1 MTAPQA
7 VKKIASLPYCVCRGD
22 HWSPA
27 HLPPQRIFRDG
38 FLARQT
44 GTGEQCSPPT
54 SVFRQFR
61 GGVKTPPYRAKGKI
75 RIKGNVP
82 GRDKSRPY
90 ASVRFSLL
98 TPHSFQVLTMPQT
111 PKLSPQQKAAL
122 VEKIKAGEISRQAAA
137 QSVGV
142 SNTTVRQWLRI
153 YESEGADGLAP
164 REKSRHL
171 TAEEKQAAVAEYLAG
186 GVSLFDV
193 CKKYGIRSP
202 QNLQKLVEKA
212 QAGGELRGY
221 HGASRHR
228 GGAYT
233 TAADRE
239 KIVRECLANGCD
251 YGAAAL
257 KYNVDYKA
265 LVHWVGQYRAG
276 AALHDARHSSEGTS
290 RAKGRARTVPPMQ
303 RMVMVLD
310 CLENR
315 KNYGAMAQKYA
326 IAYHQI
332 YRWVQRYLQDG
343 WLGMN
348 DRRGPA
354 DDPDPAGEWGK
365 IAPVGE
371 ADAELWVAKCK
382 GVPEALPAMLR
393 RAGYSWMMIAKIL
406 FDLARM

>member
-1 MTAPQA
+1 
-7 VKKIASLPYCVCRGD
+7 
-22 HWSPA
+22 
-27 HLPPQRIFRDG
+27 
-38 FLARQT
+38 
-44 GTGEQCSPPT
+44 
-54 SVFRQFR
+54 
-61 GGVKTPPYRAKGKI
+61 
-75 RIKGNVP
+75 
-82 GRDKSRPY
+82 
-90 ASVRFSLL
+90 
-98 TPHSFQVLTMPQT
+98 MPQT
-111 PKLSPQQKAAL
+111 PKMSPQQKVAL

-239 KIVRECLANGCD
+239 KIVRECLADGCD

-354 DDPDPAGEWGK
+354 DDPDSAGEWGK
-365 IAPVGE
+365 IAPAGE

-406 FDLARM
+406 FDLARMWGPQSLPPRGKVAPQGRMRGRACRGSPCAGHIGKPAPHQSAVGAADSFPQGGSRSTEKICKNPIDRHLLL

>member
-1 MTAPQA
+1 
-7 VKKIASLPYCVCRGD
+7 
-22 HWSPA
+22 
-27 HLPPQRIFRDG
+27 
-38 FLARQT
+38 
-44 GTGEQCSPPT
+44 
-54 SVFRQFR
+54 
-61 GGVKTPPYRAKGKI
+61 
-75 RIKGNVP
+75 
-82 GRDKSRPY
+82 
-90 ASVRFSLL
+90 
-98 TPHSFQVLTMPQT
+98 MPQT

-153 YESEGADGLAP
+153 YESEGVDGLAP

-239 KIVRECLANGCD
+239 KIVRECLADGCD

-265 LVHWVGQYRAG
+265 LVQWVGQ
-276 AALHDARHSSEGTS
+276 
-290 RAKGRARTVPPMQ
+290 
-303 RMVMVLD
+303 
-310 CLENR
+310 
-315 KNYGAMAQKYA
+315 
-326 IAYHQI
+326 
-332 YRWVQRYLQDG
+332 
-343 WLGMN
+343 
-348 DRRGPA
+348 
-354 DDPDPAGEWGK
+354 
-365 IAPVGE
+365 
-371 ADAELWVAKCK
+371 
-382 GVPEALPAMLR
+382 
-393 RAGYSWMMIAKIL
+393 
-406 FDLARM
+406 

>member
-1 MTAPQA
+1 
-7 VKKIASLPYCVCRGD
+7 
-22 HWSPA
+22 
-27 HLPPQRIFRDG
+27 
-38 FLARQT
+38 
-44 GTGEQCSPPT
+44 
-54 SVFRQFR
+54 
-61 GGVKTPPYRAKGKI
+61 
-75 RIKGNVP
+75 
-82 GRDKSRPY
+82 
-90 ASVRFSLL
+90 
-98 TPHSFQVLTMPQT
+98 MPQT
-111 PKLSPQQKAAL
+111 PKLSPQQKVAL

-186 GVSLFDV
+186 GASLFDV

-239 KIVRECLANGCD
+239 KIVRECLADGCD

-276 AALHDARHSSEGTS
+276 VALHDARHSSEGTS
-290 RAKGRARTVPPMQ
+290 RARGRARTVPPMQ

-354 DDPDPAGEWGK
+354 DEPDPAGEWWK
-365 IAPVGE
+365 IAPAGE

>member
-1 MTAPQA
+1 M
-7 VKKIASLPYCVCRGD
+7 
-22 HWSPA
+22 
-27 HLPPQRIFRDG
+27 
-38 FLARQT
+38 
-44 GTGEQCSPPT
+44 
-54 SVFRQFR
+54 
-61 GGVKTPPYRAKGKI
+61 
-75 RIKGNVP
+75 P
-82 GRDKSRPY
+82 GPY
-90 ASVRFSLL
+90 ASVCLNAFHSYLL

-111 PKLSPQQKAAL
+111 PKLSPQQKVAL

-137 QSVGV
+137 QNVGV

-212 QAGGELRGY
+212 QTGGELRGY

-239 KIVRECLANGCD
+239 KIVRECLADGCD

-315 KNYGAMAQKYA
+315 KNHGAMAQKYA

-365 IAPVGE
+365 IAPAGE
-371 ADAELWVAKCK
+371 ADAEQWVAKCK
-382 GVPEALPAMLR
+382 GVPEDLPAMLR

>member
-1 MTAPQA
+1 M
-7 VKKIASLPYCVCRGD
+7 
-22 HWSPA
+22 
-27 HLPPQRIFRDG
+27 
-38 FLARQT
+38 
-44 GTGEQCSPPT
+44 
-54 SVFRQFR
+54 
-61 GGVKTPPYRAKGKI
+61 
-75 RIKGNVP
+75 
-82 GRDKSRPY
+82 
-90 ASVRFSLL
+90 
-98 TPHSFQVLTMPQT
+98 
-111 PKLSPQQKAAL
+111 
-122 VEKIKAGEISRQAAA
+122 
-137 QSVGV
+137 
-142 SNTTVRQWLRI
+142 
-153 YESEGADGLAP
+153 
-164 REKSRHL
+164 
-171 TAEEKQAAVAEYLAG
+171 AEYLAG

-239 KIVRECLANGCD
+239 KIVRECLADGCD

-348 DRRGPA
+348 DRRGPRRR
-354 DDPDPAGEWGK
+354 PRPGGG
-365 IAPVGE
+365 VGE
-371 ADAELWVAKCK
+371 DR
-382 GVPEALPAMLR
+382 PR
-393 RAGYSWMMIAKIL
+393 R
-406 FDLARM
+406 

>member
-1 MTAPQA
+1 
-7 VKKIASLPYCVCRGD
+7 
-22 HWSPA
+22 
-27 HLPPQRIFRDG
+27 
-38 FLARQT
+38 
-44 GTGEQCSPPT
+44 
-54 SVFRQFR
+54 
-61 GGVKTPPYRAKGKI
+61 
-75 RIKGNVP
+75 
-82 GRDKSRPY
+82 
-90 ASVRFSLL
+90 
-98 TPHSFQVLTMPQT
+98 MPQT
-111 PKLSPQQKAAL
+111 PKLSPQQKVTL

-239 KIVRECLANGCD
+239 KIVRECLADGCD

-276 AALHDARHSSEGTS
+276 AALHDAATVA
-290 RAKGRARTVPPMQ
+290 RAQAAPRAAPHRAADAADGHGAGLSGKPEKL
-303 RMVMVLD
+303 R
-310 CLENR
+310 R
-315 KNYGAMAQKYA
+315 YGAE
-326 IAYHQI
+326 I
-332 YRWVQRYLQDG
+332 RDSLPPDLP
-343 WLGMN
+343 LG
-348 DRRGPA
+348 A
-354 DDPDPAGEWGK
+354 ALSAG
-365 IAPVGE
+365 
-371 ADAELWVAKCK
+371 
-382 GVPEALPAMLR
+382 R
-393 RAGYSWMMIAKIL
+393 
-406 FDLARM
+406 LARHE

>member
-1 MTAPQA
+1 
-7 VKKIASLPYCVCRGD
+7 
-22 HWSPA
+22 
-27 HLPPQRIFRDG
+27 
-38 FLARQT
+38 
-44 GTGEQCSPPT
+44 
-54 SVFRQFR
+54 
-61 GGVKTPPYRAKGKI
+61 
-75 RIKGNVP
+75 
-82 GRDKSRPY
+82 
-90 ASVRFSLL
+90 
-98 TPHSFQVLTMPQT
+98 MPQT
-111 PKLSPQQKAAL
+111 PKLSPQQKVAL
-122 VEKIKAGEISRQAAA
+122 VEKIISGEISRQAAA

-186 GVSLFDV
+186 GGSLFDV

-239 KIVRECLANGCD
+239 KIVRECLADGCD

-354 DDPDPAGEWGK
+354 DDTGRQCVSGSTLD
-365 IAPVGE
+365 E
-371 ADAELWVAKCK
+371 AKLAQ
-382 GVPEALPAMLR
+382 
-393 RAGYSWMMIAKIL
+393 L
-406 FDLARM
+406 FGL

>member
-1 MTAPQA
+1 
-7 VKKIASLPYCVCRGD
+7 
-22 HWSPA
+22 
-27 HLPPQRIFRDG
+27 
-38 FLARQT
+38 
-44 GTGEQCSPPT
+44 
-54 SVFRQFR
+54 
-61 GGVKTPPYRAKGKI
+61 
-75 RIKGNVP
+75 
-82 GRDKSRPY
+82 
-90 ASVRFSLL
+90 
-98 TPHSFQVLTMPQT
+98 MPQT
-111 PKLSPQQKAAL
+111 PKLSPQQKVAL

-202 QNLQKLVEKA
+202 QNLQKLAEKA

-239 KIVRECLANGCD
+239 KIVRECLADGCD

-265 LVHWVGQYRAG
+265 LVHWVGQYRAADAADGHGAGLSGKPEKLRRYGAEIRDSLSPDLPLG
-276 AALHDARHSSEGTS
+276 AALSAGRLARHE
-290 RAKGRARTVPPMQ
+290 
-303 RMVMVLD
+303 
-310 CLENR
+310 
-315 KNYGAMAQKYA
+315 
-326 IAYHQI
+326 
-332 YRWVQRYLQDG
+332 
-343 WLGMN
+343 
-348 DRRGPA
+348 
-354 DDPDPAGEWGK
+354 
-365 IAPVGE
+365 
-371 ADAELWVAKCK
+371 
-382 GVPEALPAMLR
+382 
-393 RAGYSWMMIAKIL
+393 
-406 FDLARM
+406 

>member
-1 MTAPQA
+1 M
-7 VKKIASLPYCVCRGD
+7 ASLPYCVCRGD

-27 HLPPQRIFRDG
+27 NLPPQRIFRDG

-44 GTGEQCSPPT
+44 GTDEQCSPLQAFFG
-54 SVFRQFR
+54 SSAE
-61 GGVKTPPYRAKGKI
+61 G
-75 RIKGNVP
+75 
-82 GRDKSRPY
+82 SRPLPTEQKEKSASKETCPGEMNPAPTPLY
-90 ASVRFSLL
+90 AFHSYLL

-111 PKLSPQQKAAL
+111 PKLSPQQKVAL

-239 KIVRECLANGCD
+239 KIVRECLADGCD

-290 RAKGRARTVPPMQ
+290 RARGRARTVPPMQ

-365 IAPVGE
+365 IAPAGE

-393 RAGYSWMMIAKIL
+393 RAGYSWMMVAKIL

>member
-1 MTAPQA
+1 
-7 VKKIASLPYCVCRGD
+7 
-22 HWSPA
+22 
-27 HLPPQRIFRDG
+27 
-38 FLARQT
+38 
-44 GTGEQCSPPT
+44 
-54 SVFRQFR
+54 
-61 GGVKTPPYRAKGKI
+61 
-75 RIKGNVP
+75 
-82 GRDKSRPY
+82 
-90 ASVRFSLL
+90 
-98 TPHSFQVLTMPQT
+98 MPQT
-111 PKLSPQQKAAL
+111 PKLSPQQKVAL

-265 LVHWVGQYRAG
+265 LVHWVGQ
-276 AALHDARHSSEGTS
+276 
-290 RAKGRARTVPPMQ
+290 
-303 RMVMVLD
+303 
-310 CLENR
+310 
-315 KNYGAMAQKYA
+315 
-326 IAYHQI
+326 
-332 YRWVQRYLQDG
+332 
-343 WLGMN
+343 
-348 DRRGPA
+348 
-354 DDPDPAGEWGK
+354 
-365 IAPVGE
+365 
-371 ADAELWVAKCK
+371 
-382 GVPEALPAMLR
+382 
-393 RAGYSWMMIAKIL
+393 
-406 FDLARM
+406 

>member
-354 DDPDPAGEWGK
+354 DDPDPAGEWGT
-365 IAPVGE
+365 IAPAGE

-393 RAGYSWMMIAKIL
+393 RAGYSWMRIAKIL